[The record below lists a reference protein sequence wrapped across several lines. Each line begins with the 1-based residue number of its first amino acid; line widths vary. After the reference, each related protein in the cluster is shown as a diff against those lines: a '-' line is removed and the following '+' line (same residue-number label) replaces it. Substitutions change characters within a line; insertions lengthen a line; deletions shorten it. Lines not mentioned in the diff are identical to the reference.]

1 MDLGSN
7 CEGEP
12 DSEKHYD
19 FAVKLNLKNTAA
31 NLSDLKASLSEQKE
45 LNDSYECKI
54 EVIIS
59 NASTFSISNQY
70 VSIICSEC

>member
-1 MDLGSN
+1 MNLGSN

-12 DSEKHYD
+12 KSEIHYD

-31 NLSDLKASLSEQKE
+31 NLSDLEASLKQQKD
-45 LNDSYECKI
+45 LNDSYGCKI